1 MDADEYQRLSLIPAS
16 KTNLEDLLA
25 FLGLQTPEALDVS
38 QYQLADDRAALI
50 MAALG
55 LGGEAGEILDPIK
68 KAIFHKHKTLDKD
81 KLLDEYGDIL
91 WYVARGLS
99 AAGLTMND
107 CMVHNVKKLDKR
119 YASGFSH
126 EASINRVA

>member
-1 MDADEYQRLSLIPAS
+1 MDGNEYQRLSLLPAS
-16 KTNLEDLLA
+16 KTNLEDLLHY
-25 FLGLQTPEALDVS
+25 LGLQAPEGISTDAF
-38 QYQLADDRAALI
+38 QQADDRAALI

-55 LGGEAGEILDPIK
+55 LGGETGEILDPIK
-68 KAIFHKHKTLDKD
+68 KAIFHKHKTLDSA
-81 KLLDEYGDIL
+81 KLIDEYGDIL